1 MEGILR
7 RLHVQPSVIKEAAA
21 AVKLGLATPEALENV
36 AKRASILAL
45 EAEDRT
51 LGGGSKAAGAPKKV
65 WQPFPSKQGD
75 PANHALMWRK
85 VPVTTL
91 PTLQPLPGSSEAEH
105 SNFRLL
111 PGLHAHIEA
120 QREPWVARACFRCDC
135 DCPVVGVGLTHDHTF
150 DQCFDCDCLLS
161 GSAGKEFMQ
170 FDGGIYRVLN
180 TTGDI
185 LPGAI
190 ELPHAKECEG
200 TGAGASVAGG
210 CILSNV
216 LSQKQGCVVPSTH
229 SRSSRAA
236 RRLPTVC

>member
-21 AVKLGLATPEALENV
+21 AVKLGLATPESLENV

-45 EAEDRT
+45 EAQDRT
-51 LGGGSKAAGAPKKV
+51 LGGAHLVTGEAAGAPKKV

-111 PGLHAHIEA
+111 PGLHA
-120 QREPWVARACFRCDC
+120 QRLSVSPGSRGHAF
-135 DCPVVGVGLTHDHTF
+135 VVIATV
-150 DQCFDCDCLLS
+150 LS
-161 GSAGKEFMQ
+161 LALVSLM
-170 FDGGIYRVLN
+170 ITPL
-180 TTGDI
+180 I
-185 LPGAI
+185 
-190 ELPHAKECEG
+190 
-200 TGAGASVAGG
+200 
-210 CILSNV
+210 NV
-216 LSQKQGCVVPSTH
+216 LT
-229 SRSSRAA
+229 A
-236 RRLPTVC
+236 TVCCLAALARNLCSLMAAFTAS